1 MIPVRLGQPQQ
12 RVIFVCDAFRQAGS
26 GNHGKPGQDG
36 TDLHLGHGGR
46 KQVSEIVETRIGRT
60 DR

>member
-12 RVIFVCDAFRQAGS
+12 LVIFVCDAFRQAGS
-26 GNHGKPGQDG
+26 GNYGKPGQDG

-46 KQVSEIVETRIGRT
+46 KQVSEIVKHA
-60 DR
+60 